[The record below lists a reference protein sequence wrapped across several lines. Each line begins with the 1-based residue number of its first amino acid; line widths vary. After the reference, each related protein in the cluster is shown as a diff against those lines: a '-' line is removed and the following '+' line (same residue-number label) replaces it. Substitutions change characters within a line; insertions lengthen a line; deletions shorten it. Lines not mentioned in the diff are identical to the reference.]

1 MEAKRGVKEAFN
13 CGWERGREGA
23 QRKGRPREIAVVV
36 DKRRRGC
43 SRRSRGGS
51 RKGYRRGL
59 KSSEGKRGEE
69 GLRSDSKPSQKNF
82 SKKTE

>member
-36 DKRRRGC
+36 DKWRRGC
-43 SRRSRGGS
+43 PRGSYRGT
-51 RKGYRRGL
+51 RKGIR
-59 KSSEGKRGEE
+59 EGEE
-69 GLRSDSKPSQKNF
+69 GARKEGWRGAAKRLKILSKKF